1 MTDHTEV
8 KLLISNLVGK
18 GLDDV
23 VGEILKQNLEENVKT
38 VGGEDLTVADAVT
51 ALTENFEEDLLS
63 LFPVLT
69 SIAGFFDSQVKFKVI
84 RKEIDEGKISRM
96 VIPPETKETDD
107 GVQMHVPGIVYTMG
121 FTGHEGIEFVISS
134 NAPEQ
139 FLSEVIAGV
148 ADMVGGDETLSG
160 KLKGGEGAILKGFFQ
175 VDEEIK
181 YDARIIPVGRE
192 SVIANGC
199 VAYDSDE
206 LKDLFEDTQFYQIF
220 MPDPKGFFPGDENYN
235 VDFGQIVF

>member
-18 GLDDV
+18 GLDDA
-23 VGEILKQNLEENVKT
+23 VGEILKQNLEEKVKT
-38 VGGEDLTVADAVT
+38 VGGEDLNVAGAVT

-96 VIPPETKETDD
+96 VIPRETKETDD

-121 FTGHEGIEFVISS
+121 LTGHGGIEFVVSS
-134 NAPEQ
+134 NAPEH

-181 YDARIIPVGRE
+181 YDARIIPVSRE

-206 LKDLFEDTQFYQIF
+206 LKDLFEDTRFYQIF
-220 MPDPKGFFPGDENYN
+220 LPDPNGYFPGDENYN
-235 VDFGQIVF
+235 VDFGQFVF